1 MAQRLWTRQFRRSP
15 LSELGWHDDRGNLTR
30 FLSDPAVPPTNNL
43 AEREI
48 RPAVKARKVS
58 QCSKTWRGA
67 RARECHL
74 SITRTTQ
81 RKISGSLVEAMYLK
95 YRAARTVARA
105 ASP

>member
-1 MAQRLWTRQFRRSP
+1 MAPFQRKRRTLNPKRPGRKPGEGPFRHR
-15 LSELGWHDDRGNLTR
+15 EA
-30 FLSDPAVPPTNNL
+30 PADEQ
-43 AEREI
+43 AGGEI
-48 RPAVKARKVS
+48 RPAVKAREVS

-74 SITRTTQ
+74 GITRTTQ
-81 RKISGSLVEAMYLK
+81 RKISGSLVEAMYVK